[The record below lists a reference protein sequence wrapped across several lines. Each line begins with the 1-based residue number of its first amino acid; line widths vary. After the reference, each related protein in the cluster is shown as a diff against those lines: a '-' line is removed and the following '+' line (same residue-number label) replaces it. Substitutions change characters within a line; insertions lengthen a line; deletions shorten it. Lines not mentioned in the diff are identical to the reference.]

1 MYGEI
6 RRDSLRYI
14 QPEVRGGGDNFRFL
28 VLGKVY
34 SSSGTVLGPGEAV
47 MDRAAQAPT
56 MWM

>member
-1 MYGEI
+1 M
-6 RRDSLRYI
+6 RYI

-28 VLGKVY
+28 VLRKVY
-34 SSSGTVLGPGEAV
+34 SRSGTVLGPGEAV

>member
-1 MYGEI
+1 M
-6 RRDSLRYI
+6 RYI

-34 SSSGTVLGPGEAV
+34 SRSGTVLGPGEAV